1 MLDFNALN
9 VIQTDHQYFYYC
21 EKYNEISLAMY
32 ILMHFLYSAFH

>member
-9 VIQTDHQYFYYC
+9 VIQADTKYYYC